1 MFGLVDCNNFFASC
15 EKAFNPGLRNMP
27 VVVLSNNDGCI
38 IARSPE
44 AKALGIKMGE
54 PYFKVKNFLRKN
66 GVEVFSANYSLY
78 GDMSRRVMQILME
91 FVPDIEIYS
100 IDEAFLRL
108 DTIVTDD
115 HQTFSMDLVSKI
127 YKWTSIPVTLG
138 IGRTKTLSKLATE
151 YAKKV
156 LKQNTLILDNPALIE
171 QIMRETPVED
181 LWGIGRRWA
190 KKLYQ
195 HFVYT
200 VWDFVQLSDSFIR
213 KNFNVLAL
221 RLKHELMGENV
232 FELNDMPEGKKSI
245 RRSRSFGVLIEKYE
259 DLEEAISNFADGCA
273 VRLRSLN
280 EVANTVMVYLR
291 TDPHR
296 KDLPQ
301 YRNSISIT
309 LPSPTNSSRLII
321 NAAIQGLR
329 AIYKRGYKYRK
340 AGVLALGLE
349 PAQAVQMGLFDSHN
363 KAHEQSL
370 MKALDQIRRKYGRKI
385 LFFGTQIGG
394 GNWKPRQ
401 FHISQQYTTRW
412 DELLK
417 VK

>member
-15 EKAFNPGLRNMP
+15 EKAFNPKLRDKP

-44 AKALGIKMGE
+44 AKSLGIKMGE
-54 PYFKVKNFLRKN
+54 PYFKVHDFLEKN
-66 GVEVFSANYSLY
+66 GVMVFSANYSLY
-78 GDMSRRVMQILME
+78 GDMSRRIMQILME

-100 IDEAFLRL
+100 IDEAFMRL
-108 DTIVTDD
+108 DTLITNDLEV
-115 HQTFSMDLVSKI
+115 FVKDLVKKI
-127 YKWTSIPVTLG
+127 YNWTSIPVT
-138 IGRTKTLSKLATE
+138 IGVGKTKTLSKLATE

-156 LKQNTLILDNPALIE
+156 LKQDVLILQDDALIE
-171 QIMRETPVED
+171 QVMKETAIED

-195 HFVYT
+195 HFVYS
-200 VWDFVQLSDSFIR
+200 VWDFVQLSDEFIR

-221 RLKHELMGENV
+221 RLKRELLGESI
-232 FELNDMPEGKKSI
+232 FELNEIPEGKKSI
-245 RRSRSFGVLIEKYE
+245 RRSRSFGVLIDKYE
-259 DLEEAISNFADGCA
+259 DLEEAISNFADSCA
-273 VRLRSLN
+273 VKLRGLD

-301 YRNSISIT
+301 YRNNAVIT
-309 LPSPTNSSRLII
+309 LPSPTNSSRIII
-321 NAAIQGLR
+321 NAALKGLR
-329 AIYKRGYKYRK
+329 AIYKEGYKYRK
-340 AGVLALGLE
+340 AGVLAMGLE
-349 PAQAVQMGLFDSHN
+349 PAQAVQMGLFDPYN
-363 KAHEQSL
+363 KAQEQSL
-370 MKALDQIRRKYGRKI
+370 MNALDRMRSKFGRKV
-385 LFFGTQIGG
+385 LFFGTQIGE

-401 FHISQQYTTRW
+401 FHISQEYTTRW